1 VAYAPQETST
11 GLMFREVTSDEELNE
26 VHDLQKNVLRLGGHK
41 DRVHITGSGV
51 VIAAILGER
60 IIGAGHVTKR
70 AQEDLAEI
78 YCLAVDSD
86 FQGYGIGTE
95 LLAKLEEVAIDEEAT
110 TTELTT
116 YDAEDFYA
124 NNGYRLVGRV
134 VARTGLVQK
143 YMVKNLAS
151 NLSQRGQV

>member
-1 VAYAPQETST
+1 VADAPQETST
-11 GLMFREVTSDEELNE
+11 GLMFREVTSDEELNA
-26 VHDLQKNVLRLGGHK
+26 VNDLQKNVLRLGGHK
-41 DRVHITGSGV
+41 DRVHITGSGM
-51 VIAAILGER
+51 VIAAILGEK
-60 IIGAGHVTKR
+60 IIGAG
-70 AQEDLAEI
+70 QEDLAEI
-78 YCLAVDSD
+78 YCLAVDPG
-86 FQGYGIGTE
+86 FQGHGIGTE
-95 LLAKLEEVAIDEEAT
+95 LLAKLEEVAINEEAT